1 MAKVA
6 VIGVGYV
13 GLTTGVGLASL
24 GHSVVGLDSNVE
36 RVQQLCAGKSPI
48 YEPGLEDLL
57 VQVIGSGLMTFTSDY
72 AEAISDADFVFICVP
87 TPQDE
92 DGSADLSYVIEAA
105 NSASQLLKSGAI
117 VITKSTVPVGSAQRV
132 KQAINR
138 PDVDVASNPEF
149 LREGSAVYD
158 FNKPDR
164 IVIGADDNKV
174 ADKIAGLFSD
184 IETVFVKTSLA
195 SAELIKYASNSFLA
209 IKLSFVNDLAA
220 LCAATEADVHEVTR
234 GMGLDPR
241 IGNKFLMPGPG
252 WGGSCLPKDTRAL
265 NALSENLGVPMPMIA
280 SAISSNER
288 AHKRVV
294 DLLAI
299 ALPEG
304 LEGKTIAVWGVAFK
318 ANTDDVR
325 ESPAIAVITRLIAR
339 GAKVVVFDPI
349 GKAPT
354 LEGLTQVDTALS
366 ATQNAEA
373 LIVLTE
379 WADFSRIN
387 PSEVAANLK
396 RSVVVDTRNILD
408 SKAWKSAGLPVTK
421 LGTST

>member
-304 LEGKTIAVWGVAFK
+304 LEGKTIACWGVAFK

>member
-164 IVIGADDNKV
+164 IVIGADDDKV